1 MHGISGISGKT
12 ARVLTALFFLLLALA
27 GFLTVRDYGMPYDE
41 YTEMAIFH
49 SNVEEYRLHWP
60 FPIKEGYFA
69 SEGGQPIS
77 QSIEK
82 DHGICAYYPLIPL
95 LPWLRQDIN
104 TYSLVWSILTEC
116 WFLLGC
122 IAVYGVCR
130 NLGMGRL
137 IGCVAALLLYL
148 CPRFFAEGHYNNK
161 DVVLLCLF
169 LLTFWQ
175 GARLLRKPTLS
186 RGMLLSFF
194 GAMAFNTKIVG
205 IFAWGLM
212 GLAMIVS
219 LTARKKWNRSMVGLA
234 AVTILSF
241 VGFYVLLT
249 PALWSDP
256 IGFFHWCMDN
266 AVNFSRFGGEVLFRG
281 ARFWDINQET
291 PLPWYYLPFM
301 ILVTVPLPTLF
312 LVAAGSARALA
323 KPLRKKTRN
332 LSDPRQVLGLA
343 FLAAF
348 TVPVLYSCV
357 GKPLM
362 YNGWRHFYFVYA
374 GMVLL
379 AAMGLDGFLRGLRQ
393 RKALRRTAAGLTAG
407 FLALSAVGIAL
418 NHPYEC
424 AYYNVLIPRD
434 ATETMEMDTW
444 NVCPTGAYRQLLSQT
459 DGHVTIGCYFNDLI
473 PAAYKLPAD
482 LRARLTVTHEDDEP
496 YLYYGATYAWV
507 YHAVPPAGY
516 RELFSIKSYGNTVG
530 TVYERVEEP

>member
-1 MHGISGISGKT
+1 MTDEEYAAVQSDILGGEPMKT
-12 ARVLTALFFLLLALA
+12 AFSYGALEKLLEKH
-27 GFLTVRDYGMPYDE
+27 GFLIY
-41 YTEMAIFH
+41 A
-49 SNVEEYRLHWP
+49 
-60 FPIKEGYFA
+60 
-69 SEGGQPIS
+69 
-77 QSIEK
+77 
-82 DHGICAYYPLIPL
+82 
-95 LPWLRQDIN
+95 
-104 TYSLVWSILTEC
+104 
-116 WFLLGC
+116 
-122 IAVYGVCR
+122 
-130 NLGMGRL
+130 
-137 IGCVAALLLYL
+137 
-148 CPRFFAEGHYNNK
+148 
-161 DVVLLCLF
+161 
-169 LLTFWQ
+169 
-175 GARLLRKPTLS
+175 
-186 RGMLLSFF
+186 
-194 GAMAFNTKIVG
+194 
-205 IFAWGLM
+205 
-212 GLAMIVS
+212 
-219 LTARKKWNRSMVGLA
+219 
-234 AVTILSF
+234 
-241 VGFYVLLT
+241 LLT

-256 IGFFHWCMDN
+256 IGFFRWCMDN
-266 AVNFSRFGGEVLFRG
+266 AVSFSRFGGEVLFRG

-379 AAMGLDGFLRGLRQ
+379 AAMGLDGILRGLRQ

-407 FLALSAVGIAL
+407 FLALSAVGIGL

-444 NVCPTGAYRQLLSQT
+444 NVCPTGAYRQLLSRTQ
-459 DGHVTIGCYFNDLI
+459 GHVTIGCYFNDLI